1 MAKTSKRVVKQKTMK
16 STSEIGKN
24 GKSSSNPI
32 IKRKYTQKNVTTN
45 KSFNKNKKNQFK
57 KKEKRIKKSKSE
69 NKFKGYSN
77 KELSKSDNDFIRIS
91 PTKNKETKS
100 ETEKQSELAKSEKEN
115 LCDLPSENGNI
126 NANAEIVSIY
136 SEDSVKKID
145 VVENNISK
153 EEKEKKEIVKEP
165 EIISEI
171 NQKPNINND
180 EKNEEIKIENEVTND
195 TNNKEN
201 SEIPLESE
209 KEKKLD
215 LSKNIEEN
223 LNIEEKKETSLF
235 ENEENTSLFDI
246 QNKTNVVSGVI
257 TAEKEEIKPLI
268 VKEQPE
274 NTSELKEEEEKKLDL
289 DKNNED
295 DESNIKN
302 DEDKHPSL
310 FDKNDN
316 TSLFGNQNQFKQLV
330 TEEKIQEKEEIKPT
344 NINIKSDIS
353 QPVEEMKIDSTNIDK
368 VSDLKNDKSSLLED
382 YKNLHIF
389 EKKPL
394 VNVGYQNNI
403 GLEFKEKFDILFK
416 KRLDL
421 LSNHT
426 IEEKKKIE
434 ITKDLD
440 EKINLIRFL
449 GQGIDRFG
457 SNNGFTNLFYEE
469 FKKINIDEYKDESFL
484 NKKRQPEGD
493 VIEEIK
499 LEEPKDLSKN
509 EMDELFYEC
518 KLDHIKDLLYD
529 INNDKIWQKDVK
541 MIYDISD
548 DIDLDKKL
556 ENIEMNY
563 YKDEK
568 DYYISLGNKE
578 EDWNKLEEKDK
589 VIYKSGY
596 LKAKNKYIYDKAFVS
611 KYLFYNL
618 NTENLKSSIDAKEMF
633 RNDEIMKNY
642 EKNMKFYDNL
652 DQLYTDFNKNGRIK
666 LEYKSLKKK
675 LDLII
680 NESTKFKLCVSSSLF
695 KEDKRNEL
703 KSDPNIKKEDL
714 QIKNFNTLWKQLPK
728 DKQSE
733 YINKAT
739 LSNIKNERKKFL
751 NKIYILKYK
760 NIYKT
765 EFDLFCDD
773 IKKYN
778 NVTKRVIAKNY
789 WDLLNDEI
797 KKKYIIKT
805 KRYNLSL
812 KFISEFIKKLLD
824 KYKRILKKHN
834 ENLNE
839 KTLKEFI
846 SILPPE
852 KPMNR
857 FACYVK
863 DNYHHI
869 SNELNSKIHKD
880 ILNECRQKF
889 NSNENLEFKNIYDTK
904 AKESLD
910 LFNFRKS
917 QLKKYGFY
925 ERFKTLEEYQ
935 KDNNMIG
942 NKK

>member
-16 STSEIGKN
+16 STSERGNN
-24 GKSSSNPI
+24 GKCSSDPFR
-32 IKRKYTQKNVTTN
+32 KRKNTQKNLTTN
-45 KSFNKNKKNQFK
+45 KSRNKKSKSQCK

-115 LCDLPSENGNI
+115 LSDLPSENGNI
-126 NANAEIVSIY
+126 NANAELVSIY

-145 VVENNISK
+145 VVKNNISK

-180 EKNEEIKIENEVTND
+180 EKKEEIKIENEVTND
-195 TNNKEN
+195 TINKEN

-246 QNKTNVVSGVI
+246 QNKTNVISGVI
-257 TAEKEEIKPLI
+257 SAEKEEIKPLI

-353 QPVEEMKIDSTNIDK
+353 QPVEKMKIDSTNIDK
-368 VSDLKNDKSSLLED
+368 VSDLKNDKSSLLGD
-382 YKNLHIF
+382 YNNLHIF

-403 GLEFKEKFDILFK
+403 GLEFKEKFEIVFK

-421 LSNHT
+421 LLGDHT
-426 IEEKKKIE
+426 IEEKKKNE
-434 ITKDLD
+434 IAKDLD
-440 EKINLIRFL
+440 EKIKLIRFL
-449 GQGIDRFG
+449 GEGIERFS
-457 SNNGFTNLFYEE
+457 SNKEFENLFYAEI
-469 FKKINIDEYKDESFL
+469 KKINIDEYKDETFL
-484 NKKRQPEGD
+484 NRKRPAESK
-493 VIEEIK
+493 IEEIK

-509 EMDELFYEC
+509 EIGDLFYEC

-529 INNDKIWQKDVK
+529 INNDHIWQKDVK
-541 MIYDISD
+541 LIYDISD

-556 ENIEMNY
+556 ETIELKY
-563 YKDEK
+563 FKDEK

-578 EDWNKLEEKDK
+578 EDWNQLEEKEK
-589 VIYKSGY
+589 LIYKGEF

-642 EKNMKFYDNL
+642 DKNIKFYDDLN
-652 DQLYTDFNKNGRIK
+652 DLYTDFNKNGRIK

-680 NESTKFKLCVSSSLF
+680 NESTKFKLCVSSQIF

-703 KSDPNIKKEDL
+703 KADPNTKKEDL

-812 KFISEFIKKLLD
+812 KFISEIIKTLLD
-824 KYKRILKKHN
+824 KYKTILKEHN

-869 SNELNSKIHKD
+869 SNDLNSKIHKD
-880 ILNECRQKF
+880 ILNECKKQF
-889 NSNENLEFKNIYDTK
+889 NPKENLELRNIYDTK

-917 QLKKYGFY
+917 QLKKYCFY
-925 ERFKTLEEYQ
+925 ERFKTLEEYK